1 MNNIYVKTMEE
12 CGELIQAC
20 AKVLKHGDVEK
31 ENLSEECGDVMA
43 QIMLLV
49 ESGIV
54 NEAVM
59 SQKFIDSKRKYR
71 DLYTVSSGYNRGQGC
86 TC

>member
-20 AKVLKHGDVEK
+20 AKVLKHGDAEK
-31 ENLSEECGDVMA
+31 HNLSEECGDVMA
-43 QIMLLV
+43 QIVLLV

-54 NEAVM
+54 DELVM
-59 SQKFIDSKRKYR
+59 SQKLLDSKRKYR
-71 DLYTVSSGYNRGQGC
+71 ELYKVSSGYKRGQGF
-86 TC
+86 TF

>member
-31 ENLSEECGDVMA
+31 HNLSEECGDVMA

-54 NEAVM
+54 SEPVM

-71 DLYTVSSGYNRGQGC
+71 DLYKVSSGYKRGQGF
-86 TC
+86 TF

>member
-71 DLYTVSSGYNRGQGC
+71 DLYKVSSGDKRGQGF
-86 TC
+86 TF

>member
-1 MNNIYVKTMEE
+1 VNNIYVKTMEE

-71 DLYTVSSGYNRGQGC
+71 DLYKVSSGYKRGQGF
-86 TC
+86 TF

>member
-31 ENLSEECGDVMA
+31 QNLSEECGDVMA
-43 QIMLLV
+43 QIMLLI

-59 SQKFIDSKRKYR
+59 SQKFIEHKTKYR
-71 DLYTVSSGYNRGQGC
+71 DLYKVSQGYKRGQGFEF
-86 TC
+86 

>member
-20 AKVLKHGDVEK
+20 AKVLKHGDAEK
-31 ENLSEECGDVMA
+31 HNLSEECGDVMA
-43 QIMLLV
+43 QIVLLV

-54 NEAVM
+54 DELVM
-59 SQKFIDSKRKYR
+59 SQKLLDSKRKYR
-71 DLYTVSSGYNRGQGC
+71 ELYKVSQGYKRDHL
-86 TC
+86 

>member
-12 CGELIQAC
+12 YGELIQAC
-20 AKVLKHGDVEK
+20 AKVLKHGDAEK
-31 ENLSEECGDVMA
+31 HNLSEECGDVMA

-54 NEAVM
+54 SEPVM

-71 DLYTVSSGYNRGQGC
+71 DLYKVSSGYKRGQGL
-86 TC
+86 TF

>member
-20 AKVLKHGDVEK
+20 AKVLKHGDAEK
-31 ENLSEECGDVMA
+31 HNLSEECGDVMA
-43 QIMLLV
+43 QIVLLV

-54 NEAVM
+54 DELVM
-59 SQKFIDSKRKYR
+59 SQKLLDSKRKYR
-71 DLYTVSSGYNRGQGC
+71 ELYKVSQGYKREQGFV
-86 TC
+86 

>member
-12 CGELIQAC
+12 CGELIKAC
-20 AKVLKHGDVEK
+20 AKVLKHGDVGK
-31 ENLSEECGDVMA
+31 HNLSEECGDVMA

-54 NEAVM
+54 SEPVM

-71 DLYTVSSGYNRGQGC
+71 DLYKVSSGYKRGQGF
-86 TC
+86 TF

>member
-31 ENLSEECGDVMA
+31 QNLSEECGDVMA
-43 QIMLLV
+43 QIMLLI

-59 SQKFIDSKRKYR
+59 SQKFIEHKAKYR
-71 DLYTVSSGYNRGQGC
+71 DLYKVSSGYKRGQGF
-86 TC
+86 TF

>member
-20 AKVLKHGDVEK
+20 AKVLKHGDTEK
-31 ENLSEECGDVMA
+31 HNLSEECGDVMA

-54 NEAVM
+54 SEPVM
-59 SQKFIDSKRKYR
+59 SQKFIDSKKKYR
-71 DLYTVSSGYNRGQGC
+71 DLYKVSQGYKREQGF
-86 TC
+86 TF

>member
-31 ENLSEECGDVMA
+31 HNLSEECGDVMA

-54 NEAVM
+54 SEPVM

-71 DLYTVSSGYNRGQGC
+71 DLYKGSAGDKRGQGF
-86 TC
+86 TF

>member
-71 DLYTVSSGYNRGQGC
+71 DLYKVSSGYKRGQGF
-86 TC
+86 TF

>member
-71 DLYTVSSGYNRGQGC
+71 DLYKVSSGYKRGLGF
-86 TC
+86 TF